1 MRKHRVN
8 VNPQLETRRFG
19 MDTMYV
25 IKLKAP
31 DGYLHSFKT
40 FYTIDSALS
49 VADMLTKDGCEIAVI
64 SIDPINNERR
74 RLV

>member
-1 MRKHRVN
+1 M
-8 VNPQLETRRFG
+8 G
-19 MDTMYV
+19 MTYL
-25 IKLKAP
+25 IKLKAR

-40 FYTIDSALS
+40 FYDIDAALS
-49 VADMLTKDGCEIAVI
+49 VADMLTTDGCEIAVI

>member
-1 MRKHRVN
+1 MTY
-8 VNPQLETRRFG
+8 L
-19 MDTMYV
+19 

-40 FYTIDSALS
+40 FYDIDNALS

>member
-1 MRKHRVN
+1 M
-8 VNPQLETRRFG
+8 G
-19 MDTMYV
+19 MTYL

-31 DGYLHSFKT
+31 DGYLHRFKA
-40 FYTIDSALS
+40 FYDIDTALS
-49 VADMLTKDGCEIAVI
+49 VADMLTKDGREIAVI

>member
-1 MRKHRVN
+1 MGTTY
-8 VNPQLETRRFG
+8 L
-19 MDTMYV
+19 

-31 DGYLHSFKT
+31 DGYLHRFKT
-40 FYTIDSALS
+40 FYDIDNALS
-49 VADMLTKDGCEIAVI
+49 VADMLTKHGCEIAVI

>member
-1 MRKHRVN
+1 MTYLV
-8 VNPQLETRRFG
+8 
-19 MDTMYV
+19 
-25 IKLKAP
+25 KLKAP

-40 FYTIDSALS
+40 FYDIDNALS

-64 SIDPINNERR
+64 SIDPINNEEK

>member
-1 MRKHRVN
+1 MSM
-8 VNPQLETRRFG
+8 T
-19 MDTMYV
+19 YV
-25 IKLKAP
+25 IKLKAS

-40 FYTIDSALS
+40 LYDIDAALS

>member
-1 MRKHRVN
+1 M
-8 VNPQLETRRFG
+8 G
-19 MDTMYV
+19 MTYL

-40 FYTIDSALS
+40 FYDIDNALS
-49 VADMLTKDGCEIAVI
+49 VADMLTKDGLEIAVI
-64 SIDPINNERR
+64 SIDPINNEEK

>member
-1 MRKHRVN
+1 MGTTY
-8 VNPQLETRRFG
+8 L
-19 MDTMYV
+19 

-40 FYTIDSALS
+40 FYDIDNALS

>member
-1 MRKHRVN
+1 MC
-8 VNPQLETRRFG
+8 T
-19 MDTMYV
+19 TYI

-31 DGYLHSFKT
+31 DGYLHRFKT
-40 FYTIDSALS
+40 FYDIDAALS

-64 SIDPINNERR
+64 SIDPINHEEK

>member
-1 MRKHRVN
+1 MTY
-8 VNPQLETRRFG
+8 L
-19 MDTMYV
+19 

-40 FYTIDSALS
+40 FYDIDAALS

>member
-1 MRKHRVN
+1 MCTTY
-8 VNPQLETRRFG
+8 L
-19 MDTMYV
+19 

-31 DGYLHSFKT
+31 DGYLHRFKT
-40 FYTIDSALS
+40 FYDIDNALS